1 MPAPL
6 RTRTAALATGLA
18 LAACA
23 KEVRPARVPVDDP
36 DRVVRELRGRDLPAG
51 LSAPFR
57 IKVEAPGRGGST
69 VGGLLIGA
77 PDKVRVDVQT
87 PLRTSLYMVA
97 TDGAAL
103 HVWDAQA
110 STFYRG
116 DDGVAALAALS
127 QGAVQAV
134 DVVQLLTGGLPLSGA
149 PVLHTGASEEG
160 VLVVLQ
166 APHELLLRA
175 SLDARPAT
183 VRWLELGQGAPG
195 CASCPLQSVA
205 LRLEVSAVQRVGPL
219 ALPEEL
225 SLHLVPLDMR
235 VSLSFSRWQ
244 PTTPVEA
251 AFALQAPPGAVE
263 KGLVQAITEAAARR
277 GRPLPVGQP
286 SAPPLPVGQ
295 PSAAPPTEATQP
307 TAPTEPNPPAP

>member
-149 PVLHTGASEEG
+149 PG
-160 VLVVLQ
+160 
-166 APHELLLRA
+166 
-175 SLDARPAT
+175 PAH
-183 VRWLELGQGAPG
+183 G
-195 CASCPLQSVA
+195 
-205 LRLEVSAVQRVGPL
+205 RL
-219 ALPEEL
+219 
-225 SLHLVPLDMR
+225 
-235 VSLSFSRWQ
+235 
-244 PTTPVEA
+244 
-251 AFALQAPPGAVE
+251 
-263 KGLVQAITEAAARR
+263 
-277 GRPLPVGQP
+277 
-286 SAPPLPVGQ
+286 
-295 PSAAPPTEATQP
+295 
-307 TAPTEPNPPAP
+307 

>member
-6 RTRTAALATGLA
+6 RPRTAVLAIGLA

-23 KEVRPARVPVDDP
+23 KEVRPVRVPVDDP

-57 IKVEAPGRGGST
+57 IKVEAPGRSGST

-127 QGAVQAV
+127 QGAVQGV

-149 PVLHTGASEEG
+149 PVVHTGASEEG

-166 APHELLLRA
+166 APHDLLLRA

-205 LRLEVSAVQRVGPL
+205 LRLEVSAVQRIGPL

-263 KGLVQAITEAAARR
+263 KGLVQAITDAAARR

-286 SAPPLPVGQ
+286 P
-295 PSAAPPTEATQP
+295 APPTPEA
-307 TAPTEPNPPAP
+307 PPAAPSAPAP

>member
-6 RTRTAALATGLA
+6 CRSAAALALCLA
-18 LAACA
+18 LTACA
-23 KEVRPARVPVDDP
+23 KETRPARVPVDDP
-36 DRVVRELRGRDLPAG
+36 DRVVRELRGRTLPAG

-77 PDKVRVDVQT
+77 PDRVRVDVQT

-116 DDGVAALAALS
+116 DDGVAALGALS
-127 QGAVQAV
+127 QGAVQGV
-134 DVVQLLTGGLPLSGA
+134 DVVQLLTGGLPLADA

-166 APHELLLRA
+166 APHDLLLRA

-205 LRLEVSAVQRVGPL
+205 LRLEVTAVQRVGPL

-251 AFALQAPPGAVE
+251 AFALQPPPGAVE
-263 KGLVQAITEAAARR
+263 KDLVAAITEAAARR
-277 GRPLPVGQP
+277 GRPLSV
-286 SAPPLPVGQ
+286 APPAPAPAPAPTGSS
-295 PSAAPPTEATQP
+295 PAEAAPP
-307 TAPTEPNPPAP
+307 AP